1 MVGGTTYENDAKL
14 LGASRIRLYKNDYQ
28 CLHKLHMGVLDG
40 IITDTVVGLYQMNI
54 GKFDI
59 KCLGTPLRS
68 EKVAVAFRKE
78 DEALLKKVNKIFHI

>member
-1 MVGGTTYENDAKL
+1 
-14 LGASRIRLYKNDYQ
+14 
-28 CLHKLHMGVLDG
+28 MGVLDG

-78 DEALLKKVNKIFHI
+78 DEALLKKVNKILEAMSKDGTLNNLIKKVALCEYNNSI